1 MGFLVSKAYLGLIFR
16 RFYYLYIKFSVYFS
30 FSLKTKSPNP
40 KLEVSSINGYA
51 VNIRQQGSYGDIGGW
66 QLARKMCDFL
76 HISEIFCISCVHLF
90 IENYIKMRP
99 IYSKLLKNKQ
109 IAKNQCGQAV
119 GQWCGSRGTKYAI
132 FLIRGL

>member
-1 MGFLVSKAYLGLIFR
+1 
-16 RFYYLYIKFSVYFS
+16 
-30 FSLKTKSPNP
+30 
-40 KLEVSSINGYA
+40 
-51 VNIRQQGSYGDIGGW
+51 
-66 QLARKMCDFL
+66 MCDFL

-119 GQWCGSRGTKYAI
+119 GQWCGSRGTIYVVLA
-132 FLIRGL
+132 IRGL